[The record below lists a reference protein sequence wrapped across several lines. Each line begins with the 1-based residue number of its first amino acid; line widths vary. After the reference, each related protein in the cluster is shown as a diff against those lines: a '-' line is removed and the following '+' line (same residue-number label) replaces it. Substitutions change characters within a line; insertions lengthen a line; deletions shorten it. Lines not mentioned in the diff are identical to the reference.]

1 MQDDILFRTFI
12 HEDDLIIIRDIL
24 TSTESFYDEEI
35 EIAIL
40 VAEEYLEIGE
50 VKSGYSFI
58 LAEKENIPIAYAC
71 YGKAPCTKD
80 SYDLYWL
87 AVHEEYQGQGIGKQL
102 IKRVEEIVADLS
114 GSHIWIETS
123 SKDKY
128 VPTRRFYQKMGY
140 KVVAELPNFYGKN
153 DNKIIYVKRV

>member
-1 MQDDILFRTFI
+1 MQHNISFRTFI
-12 HEDDLIIIRDIL
+12 HEDDLIIISDIL
-24 TSTESFYDEEI
+24 SSTESFYEEEI
-35 EIAIL
+35 DIAIQ
-40 VAEEYLEIGE
+40 VAEEYLKKGE

-87 AVHEEYQGQGIGKQL
+87 AVHEDYRGMGIGKQL
-102 IKRVEEIVADLS
+102 MMQVEESVIELS
-114 GSHIWIETS
+114 GKHIWIETS
-123 SKDKY
+123 SRDIY
-128 VPTRRFYQKMGY
+128 VPTRRFYQKIGY
-140 KVVAELPNFYGKN
+140 RVVAELPNFYGKN